1 MSQKMHY
8 TTVLSIAGSDSGG
21 GAGIQAD
28 IKTCHA
34 LGVYAMTAI
43 TAVTAQNTQSVLR
56 VLPVSTDILE
66 AQIEAVITDI
76 RPDAIKIGMVPS
88 PEAAEVIAD
97 CIERHNLSN
106 VVLDPVMVATSGDPL
121 SRTEVME
128 VMRRRLFS
136 RVAVLTP
143 NIPESRALS
152 GVNIPNEADLT
163 ELIVPVAEAIG
174 CPSLLLK
181 GGHSK
186 SDILT
191 DVLFHHGRV
200 YAYSHPRIDTVNTHG
215 TGCSLSSAIA
225 SFLAK
230 GHDTASACAN
240 AIEWLSMAID
250 RGSQYMIGH
259 GHGPVCHFCKP
270 MIS

>member
-1 MSQKMHY
+1 MSQKFHY

-28 IKTCHA
+28 IKTCHV
-34 LGVYAMTAI
+34 LDVFAMTAI
-43 TAVTAQNTQSVLR
+43 TAVTAQNTLGVQG
-56 VLPVSTDILE
+56 VLPIPADILE
-66 AQIEAVITDI
+66 AQIEAVVTDI
-76 RPDAIKIGMVPS
+76 RPDAVKIGMVPTT
-88 PEAAEVIAD
+88 EAAEVIAD
-97 CIERHNLSN
+97 CIERHNLAN
-106 VVLDPVMVATSGDPL
+106 VVLDPVMVATSGDQL

-128 VMRRRLFS
+128 VLHSRLFS

-143 NIPESRALS
+143 NIPEARALS
-152 GVNIPNEADLT
+152 GIDIPGKADLT
-163 ELIVPVAEAIG
+163 ELIVPVAEAVG
-174 CPSLLLK
+174 CPSVLLK
-181 GGHSK
+181 GGHSE
-186 SDILT
+186 SGILT
-191 DVLFHHGRV
+191 DVLFHRGHV
-200 YAYSHPRIDTVNTHG
+200 YAYSHPRIDTINTHG

-250 RGSQYMIGH
+250 RGSRYAIGH

-270 MIS
+270 